1 MPFRKAEDWKMDS
14 SGVPQYVKPTS
25 QRMFQST
32 AGSIRRL
39 TPSRRIEAGWIVPS
53 LKEGVTGKVCPATP
67 GVKRESP

>member
-1 MPFRKAEDWKMDS
+1 
-14 SGVPQYVKPTS
+14 
-25 QRMFQST
+25 MFQST

-39 TPSRRIEAGWIVPS
+39 TPSRRIGTGWIVPS